1 MTIQI
6 RVLCL
11 RDKINNQLWWHLTR
25 STWTTATPCSTEQT
39 QPSDVWA
46 STAIY
51 SAPTQR
57 AVRFL
62 KHRFC
67 HSVLLLFKT
76 ASSACGRRKQYKKN
90 RKSPQ
95 KCKLT
100 NTVTA
105 LIPKCAQAEHTLLT
119 AGTVPF
125 PRAALTQ
132 LLESTD
138 THYTAAIPDAK

>member
-1 MTIQI
+1 MTIQMG
-6 RVLCL
+6 VLYL
-11 RDKINNQLWWHLTR
+11 RDKINNQLFNKQYLDYCHPQLRRADTAFKCLGLHNNLFPTHTMSCKMLK
-25 STWTTATPCSTEQT
+25 STDSVPGF
-39 QPSDVWA
+39 
-46 STAIY
+46 Y
-51 SAPTQR
+51 
-57 AVRFL
+57 FYL
-62 KHRFC
+62 KT
-67 HSVLLLFKT
+67 V
-76 ASSACGRRKQYKKN
+76 SSACGRRKQCKKS

-105 LIPKCAQAEHTLLT
+105 LIPKCAQAEHTLFT

-138 THYTAAIPDAK
+138 THYTAAIPDVK